1 MSSAFLSLPGDAS
14 AVSPSPSA
22 NVQALVEAS
31 ERANTRVSYA
41 AAIRHFEQQWHG
53 LLPAT
58 EGAVAQYLA
67 DHAASHSVA
76 TLRQRLAALSRWHSD
91 FGFPDPTKSPLV
103 RKVLRGI
110 RATQVQVPRQ
120 AKALGMATLEQLDAW
135 LLNALVQARSQGDL
149 GSARRHARD
158 RSLLLLGFWR
168 GFRSDELTRLQ
179 IEHITL
185 TPGEGLSCYLPRS
198 KADRHN
204 LGQRFDC
211 PALSRLC
218 PVEALQAWLELS
230 GLRSGPLYR
239 GIDQWGHIAPEGMA
253 AASIGPLLQRLLRQA
268 GVAEIEGFSSHSLRR
283 GFATWARDAG
293 WDVKELMA
301 YVGWKDMKSAMRYL
315 DLSQRNLQSRF
326 EQSLAAEGQ
335 IRR

>member
-1 MSSAFLSLPGDAS
+1 MSS

-135 LLNALVQARSQGDL
+135 LLNALVQARSQGVDTSVSSAAVVPNTAAAWRMRPL
-149 GSARRHARD
+149 GPPSRSARPISNKVSTA
-158 RSLLLLGFWR
+158 
-168 GFRSDELTRLQ
+168 
-179 IEHITL
+179 
-185 TPGEGLSCYLPRS
+185 
-198 KADRHN
+198 
-204 LGQRFDC
+204 
-211 PALSRLC
+211 
-218 PVEALQAWLELS
+218 
-230 GLRSGPLYR
+230 
-239 GIDQWGHIAPEGMA
+239 
-253 AASIGPLLQRLLRQA
+253 
-268 GVAEIEGFSSHSLRR
+268 
-283 GFATWARDAG
+283 
-293 WDVKELMA
+293 
-301 YVGWKDMKSAMRYL
+301 
-315 DLSQRNLQSRF
+315 
-326 EQSLAAEGQ
+326 
-335 IRR
+335 

>member
-1 MSSAFLSLPGDAS
+1 
-14 AVSPSPSA
+14 
-22 NVQALVEAS
+22 
-31 ERANTRVSYA
+31 
-41 AAIRHFEQQWHG
+41 
-53 LLPAT
+53 
-58 EGAVAQYLA
+58 
-67 DHAASHSVA
+67 
-76 TLRQRLAALSRWHSD
+76 
-91 FGFPDPTKSPLV
+91 
-103 RKVLRGI
+103 
-110 RATQVQVPRQ
+110 
-120 AKALGMATLEQLDAW
+120 MATLEQLDAW
-135 LLNALVQARSQGDL
+135 LLNALAQARSQGDL

-218 PVEALQAWLELS
+218 PVEALQAWFELS

-239 GIDQWGHIAPEGMA
+239 GIDQWGHVAPEGMA

-326 EQSLAAEGQ
+326 EQSLAVEGQ